1 MWDPN
6 EMTNDAKLEEK
17 QKITFQIY
25 DIKGDGFISNGNLFN
40 CLKMLVGDN
49 LTDVQIQQI
58 SDQTL
63 IAADKDMDG
72 KIS

>member
-1 MWDPN
+1 MWDPSKL
-6 EMTNDAKLEEK
+6 TNDAKLEEK

-25 DIKGDGFISNGNLFN
+25 GMKGDGFISNINLFN

-49 LTDVQIQQI
+49 LIDVQIQQI
-58 SDQTL
+58 SDKIL